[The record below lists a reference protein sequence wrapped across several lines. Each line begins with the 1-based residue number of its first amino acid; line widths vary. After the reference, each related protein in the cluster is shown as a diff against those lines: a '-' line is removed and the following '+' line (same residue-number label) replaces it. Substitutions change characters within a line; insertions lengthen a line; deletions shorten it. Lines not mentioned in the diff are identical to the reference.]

1 MRASDYRRIMN
12 RISLFLAL
20 CLMTAGC
27 ATVERLNPFNRGK
40 AMPAPVVAA
49 PAGPGTAAAQP
60 AEAFDQTTPEQRA
73 AAVAASSA
81 GAAKALGK
89 VVVALGSP
97 TEQGFWLRSALV
109 TAPGKGRVVT
119 AEGKSVAVELQPGTG
134 PALLSLAAFR
144 ALELPLTGLPEV
156 TVSAE

>member
-1 MRASDYRRIMN
+1 MN
-12 RISLFLAL
+12 RIPLFLAL

-40 AMPAPVVAA
+40 AMPASVAA
-49 PAGPGTAAAQP
+49 APVGPGTAAAAS
-60 AEAFDQTTPEQRA
+60 AETFDQTTPEQRSA
-73 AAVAASSA
+73 ALA
-81 GAAKALGK
+81 GKPAGTAQALGK

-119 AEGKSVAVELQPGTG
+119 ANGTSVAVELQPGTG

-156 TVSAE
+156 TVLAE